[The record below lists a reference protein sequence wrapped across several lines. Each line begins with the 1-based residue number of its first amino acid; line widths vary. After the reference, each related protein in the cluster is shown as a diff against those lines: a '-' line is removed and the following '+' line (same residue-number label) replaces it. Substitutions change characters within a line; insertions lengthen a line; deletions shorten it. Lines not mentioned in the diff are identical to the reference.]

1 MATNDP
7 FDALSYF
14 ESLAQSNKLA
24 KDNKFV
30 SSFCSGPESIQ
41 GVMEQFRKTSNFIM
55 IDDTTDSNTISN
67 NVGWFTKNVYTVFIL
82 AGYKYDDMKDRQ
94 AKMELCRKIFRQFM
108 ARMIKD
114 KSDYV
119 YDDKLEYLNLDNVY
133 SKELG
138 RYSMNGVTGLY
149 FMINNDEPTDLEYNA
164 EEWE

>member
-1 MATNDP
+1 METNEP

-14 ESLAQSNKLA
+14 EMLASSNKLA
-24 KDNKFV
+24 KENKFV

-67 NVGWFTKNVYTVFIL
+67 KVGWFTKNVYTVFVL

-94 AKMELCRKIFRQFM
+94 VKMELCRKIFRQFM
-108 ARMIKD
+108 SRMIKD

-149 FMINNDEPTDLEYNA
+149 FMIGNDEPTELEYDDT
-164 EEWE
+164 EWE

>member
-1 MATNDP
+1 
-7 FDALSYF
+7 
-14 ESLAQSNKLA
+14 
-24 KDNKFV
+24 
-30 SSFCSGPESIQ
+30 
-41 GVMEQFRKTSNFIM
+41 
-55 IDDTTDSNTISN
+55 
-67 NVGWFTKNVYTVFIL
+67 
-82 AGYKYDDMKDRQ
+82 MKDRQ